1 VPPAAQISTALP
13 PAEQLLYTPEA
24 AAKVLSYGRSTIYE
38 LMAEGLL
45 KYVKRGRSRRIRRSD
60 LEAYVNGLEPTTH

>member
-1 VPPAAQISTALP
+1 MSSTRLATD
-13 PAEQLLYTPEA
+13 QLLYKPEE
-24 AAKVLSYGRSTIYE
+24 AAKVLSFGRSTVYE

-60 LEAYVNGLEPTTH
+60 LEAFVNSLEPSPN